1 MVMGGMSVT
10 AEPSDYFHTLSRRN
24 WATWLW
30 SGLVAAGLNLVLF
43 LLMPHLVDP
52 TPSGPTID
60 TLVPQINVIRL
71 KRPETEVRRKPLTPP
86 TPPAPKPVRKPD
98 ASPRQPIRNKL
109 TLPFQV
115 NPRLPGGPNSL
126 VLPPLASAP
135 LVDRGA
141 LQGAF
146 SPSQLDGP
154 LTTLTRIPPVYP
166 VQARRRGIEGWVKVA
181 FIVDETGRVDNISIL
196 AGEPEGLFDRSVERC
211 VRGWRFK
218 PGTVEGMP
226 VRAQVETVIRFELE

>member
-1 MVMGGMSVT
+1 MSVT
-10 AEPSDYFHTLSRRN
+10 IDHNAYFDALSRRT
-24 WATWLW
+24 WATWLVA
-30 SGLVAAGLNLVLF
+30 GLVAVGLNLVLF

-52 TPSGPTID
+52 TPSKPSID
-60 TLVPQINVIRL
+60 TLISQINVIRM
-71 KRPETEVRRKPLTPP
+71 KRPDSEVRRKPP
-86 TPPAPKPVRKPD
+86 TPPKPPEPKPIRKPD
-98 ASPRQPIRNKL
+98 ASPRQPMREKL

-126 VLPPLASAP
+126 VLPPLESAP
-135 LVDRGA
+135 LVNSTA

-146 SPSQLDGP
+146 SVGQLDGP

-166 VQARRRGIEGWVKVA
+166 VQARRRGIEGWVKVT
-181 FIVDETGRVDNISIL
+181 FVVDETGRVGNISIL
-196 AGEPEGLFDRSVERC
+196 DAEPKGLFDRSVERC

-226 VRAQVETVIRFELE
+226 VKAQVETVIRFELE